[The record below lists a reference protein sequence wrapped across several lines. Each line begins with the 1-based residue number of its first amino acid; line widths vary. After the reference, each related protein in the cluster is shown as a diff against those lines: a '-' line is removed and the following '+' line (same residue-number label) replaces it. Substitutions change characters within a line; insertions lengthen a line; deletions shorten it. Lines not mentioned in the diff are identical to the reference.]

1 MKKYLILFL
10 ILSVVLCFVS
20 CGGSEDT
27 PSASSEEPGTVSEVP
42 SSAESAAAS
51 SEEPAPASS
60 EEITASSE
68 EESKEE
74 SVEVSEEPGIDVADF
89 ITQYVS
95 FGATIDDVG
104 EALIKARCTDATSV
118 RVTGVNEGAVDDIAS
133 VLVFN
138 FDYNGFTI
146 ASEKGS
152 YDDYAVYVLEYNPKT
167 FHYEKTQSY
176 KVEDEGKDSVK
187 IPDDGFVL
195 AIHSYFDDYIKAVDA
210 TAEGQAFFPHGFR
223 ATNIADARIPKK
235 TVTVDGNV
243 GDLDHVEGGRV
254 RRLAVDGE
262 VTEEEYGGLTW
273 DIVPDS
279 GLANFAQFEVE
290 NYYASGKVHFCYD
303 DDYLYV
309 GVIVSSPY
317 HNNPLTQDN
326 ASGMWKYECIQ
337 INTTSVSPAGEY
349 FFENWD
355 NAVNSKA
362 VNDGMVRQ
370 YGFAVN
376 DEGESIS
383 CVWIPSGATF
393 GGETVCVRDDGNQ
406 TTVYEAKIP
415 WNEVIGDIEPKE
427 GTVLGV
433 SISLNAGNDTFKNI
447 LLRDGGG
454 IIGLNDWTNVPVITL
469 G

>member
-10 ILSVVLCFVS
+10 IISVVLCFVS

-27 PSASSEEPGTVSEVP
+27 PSASSEDSGTVSEST
-42 SSAESAAAS
+42 SSAESAAAP
-51 SEEPAPASS
+51 SEEPAPVSS
-60 EEITASSE
+60 EEIIESSE

-74 SVEVSEEPGIDVADF
+74 SVEVSEEPGIEVADF

-95 FGATIDDVG
+95 FSATIDDVG

-118 RVTGVNEGAVDDIAS
+118 RVTGVNEGAVDNIAS

-138 FDYNGFTI
+138 FDYSGFTI
-146 ASEKGS
+146 ASENGS
-152 YDDYAVYVLEYNPKT
+152 YDDYAVYVLEYNPQT

-176 KVEDEGKDSVK
+176 KVEDEGKNSVQ
-187 IPDDGFVL
+187 IPSDGFVL

-210 TAEGQAFFPHGFR
+210 AAEGQAFFPHGFR
-223 ATNIADARIPKK
+223 ATNIVDAEISRMSPM
-235 TVTVDGNV
+235 
-243 GDLDHVEGGRV
+243 
-254 RRLAVDGE
+254 VDGE

-273 DIVPDS
+273 DIYPES
-279 GLANFAQFEVE
+279 GLANFGQFEVE

-303 DDYLYV
+303 EDYLYV

-393 GGETVCVRDDGNQ
+393 GGETVCVRDDGEQ

-415 WNEVIGDIEPKE
+415 WGEILGDIEPKE

-454 IIGLNDWTNVPVITL
+454 IIGLNDWTKVPVITL

>member
-1 MKKYLILFL
+1 MKKFLILFL

-20 CGGSEDT
+20 CGESEDT
-27 PSASSEEPGTVSEVP
+27 PSTSSEGPAAASEVP
-42 SSAESAAAS
+42 STAESTAES

-60 EEITASSE
+60 EEIIASSE

-74 SVEVSEEPGIDVADF
+74 SIEVSEEPGIDVDDF
-89 ITQYVS
+89 LTQYVS
-95 FGATIDDVG
+95 FGATIDDVN

-118 RVTGVNEGAVDDIAS
+118 RVTGVNEGAVNDIAS

-138 FDYNGFTI
+138 FDYDGFTI
-146 ASEKGS
+146 ASENGS

-176 KVEDEGKDSVK
+176 KVEDEGKDSVQ
-187 IPDDGFVL
+187 IPEDGFVL
-195 AIHSYFDDYIKAVDA
+195 AIHSYFEDYIKAVDA

-223 ATNIADARIPKK
+223 ATNIVDAVIPKM
-235 TVTVDGNV
+235 TPMI
-243 GDLDHVEGGRV
+243 
-254 RRLAVDGE
+254 DGE

-273 DIVPDS
+273 DIFPES
-279 GLANFAQFEVE
+279 GLANFAQFEIE

-303 DDYLYV
+303 YDYLYV

-317 HNNPLTQDN
+317 HSNPLTLDN

-337 INTTSVSPAGEY
+337 INTTAVSPAGEY

-355 NAVNSKA
+355 NAVNPKA
-362 VNDGMVRQ
+362 VDEGMIRQ
-370 YGFAVN
+370 YGFAVS
-376 DEGESIS
+376 DEGESIY
-383 CVWIPSGATF
+383 CVWMPSGATF
-393 GGETVCVRDDGNQ
+393 GGETVCVRDDDAQ

-415 WNEVIGDIEPKE
+415 WSEVIGDVEPEE

-433 SISLNAGNDTFKNI
+433 SISLNAGNDTFRNI

-454 IIGLNDWTNVPVITL
+454 IIGLNDWTKVPVITL